1 MSQVVAE
8 GIRVA
13 FGGQDVLHGV
23 DLTVGPGSTIGLV
36 GPNGAGK
43 STLLR
48 VLAGLLEPEA
58 GTVTRTGTVGLLAQE
73 HDRRP
78 EETTAGMLARRTGVT
93 AAEHDLERATAA
105 LADGTDPDGDAYD
118 DALQTWMAVGADDF
132 SARVEQTLTEVGL
145 PLRLLDAP
153 TAGLSGGQIAKA
165 SLAAIL
171 LSRFDV
177 LLLDE
182 PTNDLDLDGLDR
194 LEAFVAGYRGGIAV
208 VSHDREF
215 LSRTISDVLELDPV
229 NATWSTFAGGWDAY
243 LAEREV
249 ARRRM
254 REAYEASEERRSALV
269 GQVQGAKEQSVRG
282 ALRAKKKPPDPD
294 RAAKG
299 ARIEAATS
307 GAKKVRALESRLA
320 QLDRTLAN
328 EGIAE
333 PRKEWELRL
342 ELPSAP
348 RSGDVVAQLRDV
360 TITRGSFTF
369 GPVTLDLAQGD
380 RVRVVGPN
388 GAGKSTLLG
397 LLLGHLQPDGGTATL
412 GSRVV
417 VGELDQARGAL
428 ASDETVVDLLVAHSG
443 MEPVEARTLLAKFG
457 LKGPR
462 ASRAAA
468 DLSPGE
474 RTRAVLAMLMARG
487 TNLLVLDEPTNH
499 LDMPAIEQLEDALA
513 SYDGTLLLVSHDRRL
528 LDAVTTTRTWSV
540 DDGAVTVTDT

>member
-1 MSQVVAE
+1 MSQLVAE

-23 DLTVGPGSTIGLV
+23 DLTVRPGATVGLV

-48 VLAGLLEPEA
+48 VLVGLLVPDEGA
-58 GTVTRTGTVGLLAQE
+58 VTRTGTVGLLAQE

-78 EETTAGMLARRTGVT
+78 DETTAQLLARRTGVSD
-93 AAEHDLERATAA
+93 AERNLELATQA

-118 DALQTWMAVGADDF
+118 DALQTWMAVGAADF
-132 SARVEQTLTEVGL
+132 ESRVEQVLTDLGL
-145 PLRLLDAP
+145 PLRLLEAP
-153 TAGLSGGQIAKA
+153 TVGLSGGQMAKA

-215 LSRTISDVLELDPV
+215 LARTITEVLELDPV
-229 NATWSTFAGGWDAY
+229 NATWSTFAGGWEAY
-243 LAEREV
+243 LTEREV

-254 REAYEASEERRSALV
+254 REAYEASEEQRSHLV
-269 GQVQGAKEQSVRG
+269 AQVQGAKEQSVRG
-282 ALRAKKKPPDPD
+282 ALRAKKNPPDPD
-294 RAAKG
+294 RAARG

-307 GAKKVRALESRLA
+307 GAKKVRALESRLN

-328 EGIAE
+328 EGVAE

-348 RSGDVVAQLRDV
+348 RSGDVVAQLRDATLV
-360 TITRGSFTF
+360 RGSFTF

-380 RVRVVGPN
+380 RVSIVGPN
-388 GAGKSTLLG
+388 GSGKSTLLG
-397 LLLGHLQPDGGTATL
+397 LLLGHLQPDSGTATL

-428 ASDETVVDLLVAHSG
+428 ASDDTVVDLLVAHSG

-462 ASRAAA
+462 ANRAAA

-474 RTRAVLAMLMARG
+474 RTRAVLAMLMATG

-528 LDAVTTTRTWSV
+528 LDAVTTSRTWTVS
-540 DDGAVTVTDT
+540 DGLVSTT